1 LETFEQPREFVEH
14 ASYAGDRETVMGAFD
29 PASID
34 TPILDVVQG
43 FAELP
48 HCFTLQSC
56 FGHFVWDGQ
65 PDSHSLEVVPE
76 RDVGSVT
83 YSIAYLALCIE
94 QSAAGTRLRESLDG
108 VRAVDV
114 DCVQFGSPDWF
125 WEQYPNS
132 YALQVEPARFQSQ
145 DRAVLAHSE
154 ALHVQVVRDKF
165 FTRLRE
171 VVSVAQR
178 EIGAG

>member
-1 LETFEQPREFVEH
+1 METFEQPREFVEH
-14 ASYAGDRETVMGAFD
+14 ASYARDREKVMGAFD

-34 TPILDVVQG
+34 TPILDVGHG

-65 PDSHSLEVVPE
+65 PDSHSLEVVPA

-94 QSAAGTRLRESLDG
+94 QSAAGTCLRESLDG

-154 ALHVQVVRDKF
+154 ALHVQAVRDKF
-165 FTRLRE
+165 FARLHE
-171 VVSVAQR
+171 VVTVAQR
-178 EIGAG
+178 EIRAA

>member
-1 LETFEQPREFVEH
+1 METFEQPREFVEH
-14 ASYAGDRETVMGAFD
+14 ASYARDREKVMGAFD
-29 PASID
+29 SASID

-65 PDSHSLEVVPE
+65 PDSHSLEVVPA

-94 QSAAGTRLRESLDG
+94 QSAAGTRLRGSLDG

-114 DCVQFGSPDWF
+114 ECVQFGSADWF

-154 ALHVQVVRDKF
+154 ALHVQVVRDTF

-171 VVSVAQR
+171 VVTVAQR